1 MSNLGITPEQFKL
14 FLLVFF
20 RVGGILIFAPPFNY
34 KTIPVQLKIALILII
49 SIIIFPVVSGTFTE
63 AANSSLRLP
72 KDVTSNILLEKDT
85 GSSLLLRDS
94 LNIFGIAVSILR
106 ELAIGMVLGFASQM
120 VFAGAKLAGE
130 IISVQMGF
138 GMANVFDPQSG
149 QQNTVIAE
157 LNNLVALMIFLSL
170 NGHHWFLSATTQ
182 SFSSIPLS
190 GFKYSETL
198 AQQIFSLF
206 GDMFVISLK
215 ISAPVLTV
223 LLISSVILGIISRV
237 VPQFNIL
244 MMSFPIK
251 ITVGLFMLWSTAGA
265 IVYVLG
271 NLFGQLERDI
281 SMLISNM

>member
-1 MSNLGITPEQFKL
+1 MFDLGITPEQFRL

-20 RVGGILIFAPPFNY
+20 RVGGILIFAPLFNY
-34 KTIPVQLKIALILII
+34 KTIPAQLKIALTLVI
-49 SIIIFPVVSGTFTE
+49 SIIVFPVVSGTFTGVPPG
-63 AANSSLRLP
+63 N
-72 KDVTSNILLEKDT
+72 
-85 GSSLLLRDS
+85 S
-94 LNIFGIAVSILR
+94 LNIFSVALSVLR

-120 VFAGAKLAGE
+120 VFSGAKLAGE
-130 IISVQMGF
+130 IVSVQMGF

-149 QQNTVIAE
+149 QQNTIIAE
-157 LNNLVALMIFLSL
+157 LNNLIALLVFLSL
-170 NGHHWFLSATTQ
+170 NGHYWFLSAATQ
-182 SFSSIPLS
+182 SFSAVPLS
-190 GFKYSETL
+190 GFKYSASL

-223 LLISSVILGIISRV
+223 LLISSIVLGIISRV

-251 ITVGLFMLWSTAGA
+251 ITVGLFMLWGTLGA
-265 IVYVLG
+265 IVYVLTH
-271 NLFGQLERDI
+271 LFGQLERDI